1 MNAERAQAFLR
12 RFLTLPLVVA
22 GLGFLSFLLLL
33 GTAWA
38 RERLASRDLEVHRL
52 VAEVRTCLATSH
64 LWVEELVT
72 GDAIDPLD
80 ITAPLLRAERATEVL
95 LVGGTTG
102 DGFNLQP
109 IAQPEL
115 LREALILRSGID
127 RLGEISQARLTA
139 YARHEPAGPGSA
151 LDLEYDRVFGDL
163 AERAETLAEGI
174 HGELVRQHQRWN
186 WLFTGI
192 LATWLIIVAT
202 AFAGLTTREK
212 RRRSAEL
219 ALRHSEEKLLQSQ
232 KMEAVGRLAGGIA
245 HDINNY
251 LAAITG
257 HCELV
262 RMKAEPGSRV
272 AAKMDAVIQTAH
284 SASALIKRLL
294 AFARRQPTQAE
305 VVRLN
310 DVIRQLEPML
320 RRLIGEDI
328 EISFHLNED
337 LWSVMIDPSQLEQV
351 LLNLLVNA
359 REAMP
364 RGGYVTVETRN
375 VQPGRMVDSGG
386 ADGDW
391 VLLAVSDNGP
401 GIPPEIQVRVFEP
414 FFTTK
419 SSGGASGLGLAT
431 VYGIVEQSGGKIWLY
446 SEPGQGATFKIYW
459 PRGPH
464 QIPTPSRPERPK
476 TAERGR
482 EHLLLV
488 EDNAPMRES
497 TRELLEGLGYRVDA
511 AADGFQAIDRL
522 SAPGAPLPDLL
533 ITDVVMPGMS
543 GRDLVNRLASLGKQ
557 LPVIYLS
564 GYTDNVV
571 WTHGVPEEEGAF
583 LQKPFAADVLARKVR
598 EVLDRRPLG

>member
-1 MNAERAQAFLR
+1 MSAERAHAFLR
-12 RFLTLPLVVA
+12 RFLSLPLVVA
-22 GLGFLSFLLLL
+22 GLGLTSLLLLL

-38 RERLASRDLEVHRL
+38 REQLASRDLEVHRL
-52 VAEVRTCLATSH
+52 VAEVRTSLAISH

-72 GDAIDPLD
+72 GDAINPLD
-80 ITAPLLRAERATEVL
+80 ITAPLLHAERATEVL
-95 LVGGTTG
+95 LVGGTTE
-102 DGFNLQP
+102 DGFDLQP
-109 IAQPEL
+109 IDRPEL
-115 LREALILRSGID
+115 LRDALILRSGID
-127 RLGEISQARLTA
+127 SLWEITQARLGA
-139 YARHEPAGPGSA
+139 YRRQEPAGPGSP
-151 LDLEYDRVFGDL
+151 LDREYDRVFADL
-163 AERAETLAEGI
+163 AQRTEKLAQGI
-174 HGELVRQHQRWN
+174 HAELVRQHERWN

-192 LATWLIIVAT
+192 LITWLAIVAT
-202 AFAGLTTREK
+202 AFAGLTTRET

-219 ALRHSEEKLLQSQ
+219 ALRQSEEKLLQSQ

-272 AAKMDAVIQTAH
+272 AAKMDAVIQTAY

-310 DVIRQLEPML
+310 DVILQLEPML
-320 RRLIGEDI
+320 RRLIGEDL
-328 EISFHLNED
+328 ELSFHLRED
-337 LWSVMIDPSQLEQV
+337 LWSVKIDPSQLEQV

-364 RGGYVTVETRN
+364 RGGRLTVETSN
-375 VQPGRMVDSGG
+375 VKPGRLVDSTGSE
-386 ADGDW
+386 GDW

-401 GIPPEIQVRVFEP
+401 GIAPEIQKRVFEP

-459 PRGPH
+459 PRGPDEV
-464 QIPTPSRPERPK
+464 PALPRPERPE
-476 TAERGR
+476 TAERGH
-482 EHLLLV
+482 EHLMLV

-497 TRELLEGLGYRVDA
+497 TKELLEGLGYRVDA
-511 AADGFQAIDRL
+511 AVDGFQAIDRL
-522 SAPGAPLPDLL
+522 TAPGAPLPDLL

-543 GRDLVNRLASLGKQ
+543 GRDLVNRLTSLGRQ

-583 LQKPFAADVLARKVR
+583 LQKPFAAEVLARKVR
-598 EVLDRRPLG
+598 DVLDRRPVA